1 MVIISPCFNAA
12 LELSYGILIASF
24 ETTAE
29 ELISKFSK
37 ASMAVKTFV
46 VLAGYIFSFAFIPNN
61 VFPLSLSTI
70 IADLQ
75 YRFGISTAK
84 IFDIQSIKNNNTASD
99 LIVIFL
105 PILKSPHKQ
114 NNYTI
119 NRFKNKGVINIIN
132 IKETFKNK
140 ILKKENKKYVL
151 IIIILAMGIIILVF
165 FNYFNSKNKGLIIN
179 GIYMLEELQKEKIGV
194 YIDGEVNKPGYIQI
208 PNGSTLKYAINKA
221 GGITINADIQNI
233 DENMILKNQ
242 EKIII
247 PKIIENNIDEGEE
260 TSLDDNENDK
270 ININT
275 ASVDELTELQGIGEK
290 TAEKII
296 EYRRQNKFNNI
307 EEIMEVKGIGESK
320 FENIKDK
327 IAI

>member
-1 MVIISPCFNAA
+1 
-12 LELSYGILIASF
+12 
-24 ETTAE
+24 
-29 ELISKFSK
+29 
-37 ASMAVKTFV
+37 
-46 VLAGYIFSFAFIPNN
+46 
-61 VFPLSLSTI
+61 
-70 IADLQ
+70 
-75 YRFGISTAK
+75 
-84 IFDIQSIKNNNTASD
+84 
-99 LIVIFL
+99 
-105 PILKSPHKQ
+105 
-114 NNYTI
+114 
-119 NRFKNKGVINIIN
+119 
-132 IKETFKNK
+132 
-140 ILKKENKKYVL
+140 
-151 IIIILAMGIIILVF
+151 
-165 FNYFNSKNKGLIIN
+165 
-179 GIYMLEELQKEKIGV
+179 MLEELQKEKIGV

>member
-1 MVIISPCFNAA
+1 
-12 LELSYGILIASF
+12 
-24 ETTAE
+24 
-29 ELISKFSK
+29 
-37 ASMAVKTFV
+37 
-46 VLAGYIFSFAFIPNN
+46 
-61 VFPLSLSTI
+61 
-70 IADLQ
+70 
-75 YRFGISTAK
+75 
-84 IFDIQSIKNNNTASD
+84 
-99 LIVIFL
+99 
-105 PILKSPHKQ
+105 
-114 NNYTI
+114 
-119 NRFKNKGVINIIN
+119 VINIIN

-140 ILKKENKKYVL
+140 ILKKENKKYIL

>member
-1 MVIISPCFNAA
+1 
-12 LELSYGILIASF
+12 
-24 ETTAE
+24 
-29 ELISKFSK
+29 
-37 ASMAVKTFV
+37 
-46 VLAGYIFSFAFIPNN
+46 
-61 VFPLSLSTI
+61 
-70 IADLQ
+70 
-75 YRFGISTAK
+75 
-84 IFDIQSIKNNNTASD
+84 
-99 LIVIFL
+99 
-105 PILKSPHKQ
+105 
-114 NNYTI
+114 
-119 NRFKNKGVINIIN
+119 VINIIN